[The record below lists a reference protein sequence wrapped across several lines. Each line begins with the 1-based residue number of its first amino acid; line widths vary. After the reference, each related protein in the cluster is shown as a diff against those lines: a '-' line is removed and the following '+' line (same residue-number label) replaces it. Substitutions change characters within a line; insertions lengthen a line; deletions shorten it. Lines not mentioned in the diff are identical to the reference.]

1 MNLAQKVEL
10 IRRELALEPSM
21 PMAAAIRAANDAM
34 GLAAAGS
41 QLTRALTSVRY
52 SSVLRLCAQNA
63 VFVFS
68 TSTGSTVSNS

>member
-34 GLAAAGS
+34 GLAASGS
-41 QLTRALTSVRY
+41 LPAQCDALLQAMGVEQQPAATRA
-52 SSVLRLCAQNA
+52 
-63 VFVFS
+63 
-68 TSTGSTVSNS
+68 